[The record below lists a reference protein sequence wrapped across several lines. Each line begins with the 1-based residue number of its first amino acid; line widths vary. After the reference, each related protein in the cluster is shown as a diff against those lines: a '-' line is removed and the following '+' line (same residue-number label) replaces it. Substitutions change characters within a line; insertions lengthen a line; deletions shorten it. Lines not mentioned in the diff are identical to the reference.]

1 MADIDFQLSDGT
13 VQNLTLSSVSNVL
26 YATLYLID
34 GSSTQQVPITF
45 LFQTETETV
54 DFRALQTAILA
65 SDLFNDD
72 PFREGD
78 TKIYDAVVVP
88 TRASDVAVSS
98 LNILRQLR

>member
-26 YATLYLID
+26 YTTLYLID

-54 DFRALQTAILA
+54 DFRALQTAI
-65 SDLFNDD
+65 
-72 PFREGD
+72 
-78 TKIYDAVVVP
+78 
-88 TRASDVAVSS
+88 
-98 LNILRQLR
+98 